1 MGGDSQRVVRN
12 LVHFE
17 QWMDPIGPEI
27 IGADG
32 NIKLQTL
39 TQNAPSDAIW
49 TKLETAHGYQLLPST
64 ETLRAFHPD
73 RPFLERCPNLLCI
86 SSSGAG
92 YDMVDIAACT
102 EAGILVVNQGG
113 ANAQSVVQ
121 HTIGMMLVLCKKI
134 VQSDNAIR
142 RPVRDWDR
150 FDYTGHELTG
160 RTLGIV
166 GLGNIGRRLAALA
179 SSAFDM
185 RVIASDPYITPRD
198 FEERHAE
205 AADLERVLREA
216 DFDMRVIASD
226 PYITPRD
233 FEERHAEAAD
243 LERVLREADFVSLHC
258 PLTDET
264 RRMIGAEEFAMMKPG
279 AFFLNT
285 ARGGI
290 HDEAALEKALDGGAL
305 AGAGLDVFETEPPP
319 STHPLLDFDNVIVS
333 PHNAGVTSD
342 CLRNMAEWAARQWV
356 GVFRG
361 RRPPRLINPE
371 AWGFYTERYARIL
384 GERVS
389 G

>member
-1 MGGDSQRVVRN
+1 MEGDSQRVVRN

-17 QWMDPIGPEI
+17 RWMDPIGPEI
-27 IGADG
+27 IGAEG
-32 NIKLQTL
+32 NIALHRL
-39 TQNAPSDAIW
+39 TQDGSSDAIW
-49 TKLETAHGYQLLPST
+49 AAFEAAHGYQLLPST
-64 ETLRAFHPD
+64 ETQKAFHPD
-73 RPFLERCPNLLCI
+73 RAFLERCPNLLCV

-92 YDMVDIAACT
+92 YDMVDVAACT
-102 EAGILVVNQGG
+102 EAGVLVVNQGG

-150 FDYTGHELTG
+150 FDYTGHEVTG

-179 SSAFDM
+179 SSAFGM

-205 AADLERVLREA
+205 AADLERVL
-216 DFDMRVIASD
+216 S
-226 PYITPRD
+226 
-233 FEERHAEAAD
+233 
-243 LERVLREADFVSLHC
+243 EADFVSLHC

-264 RRMIGAEEFAMMKPG
+264 RGMIGAEEFAMMKPG

-290 HDEAALEKALDGGAL
+290 HDEAALAQALAGGAL
-305 AGAGLDVFETEPPP
+305 AGAGLDVFETEPPAN
-319 STHPLLDFDNVIVS
+319 THPLLDFDNVIVS

-342 CLRNMAEWAARQWV
+342 CLYNMSEWAARQWV
-356 GVFRG
+356 DVFRG
-361 RRPPRLINPE
+361 LRPPRLINPE
-371 AWGFYTERYARIL
+371 AWGFYGERYARIL

>member
-1 MGGDSQRVVRN
+1 MSGDSRSVVRN
-12 LVHFE
+12 LVCFE
-17 QWMDPIGPEI
+17 RWMDPVGPKI
-27 IGADG
+27 IGAEES
-32 NIKLQTL
+32 IALHTL
-39 TQNAPSDAIW
+39 TQNGPLESVWDAF
-49 TKLETAHGYQLLPST
+49 EAAHGYQMLPST
-64 ETLRAFHPD
+64 ETLKAFHPD
-73 RPFLERCPNLLCI
+73 RAFLERCPNLLCI

-92 YDMVDIAACT
+92 YDMVDVAACT
-102 EAGILVVNQGG
+102 EAGVLVVNQGG

-134 VQSDNAIR
+134 VQSDSAIR
-142 RPVRDWDR
+142 RPARNWDR
-150 FDYTGHELTG
+150 FDFSDHELTG
-160 RTLGIV
+160 RILGIV

-179 SSAFDM
+179 SSAFAM

-205 AADLERVLREA
+205 AADLERVLRE
-216 DFDMRVIASD
+216 S
-226 PYITPRD
+226 
-233 FEERHAEAAD
+233 
-243 LERVLREADFVSLHC
+243 DFVSLHC

-264 RRMIGAEEFAMMKPG
+264 RGMIGTDEFALMKPG

-290 HDEAALEKALDGGAL
+290 HDEAALEKALADGAL
-305 AGAGLDVFETEPPP
+305 SGAGLDVFETEPPA
-319 STHPLLDFDNVIVS
+319 STHPLLGFDNVIVS

-342 CLRNMAEWAARQWV
+342 CLHNMAEWAARQWV

-361 RRPPRLINPE
+361 LRPPRLINPE
-371 AWGFYTERYARIL
+371 AWGFYRERYARIL

>member
-1 MGGDSQRVVRN
+1 MVGDSRGVLRN

-17 QWMDPIGPEI
+17 RWMDPIGPEI
-27 IGADG
+27 IAAQG
-32 NIKLQTL
+32 NIALKTL
-39 TQNAPSDAIW
+39 TSGNPSDSLWAAF
-49 TKLETAHGYQLLPST
+49 EEAHGYQMLPST
-64 ETLRAFHPD
+64 ETLKAFHPD
-73 RPFLERCPNLLCI
+73 RAFLERCPNLLCI

-92 YDMVDIAACT
+92 YDMADVAACT

-150 FDYTGHELTG
+150 FAYTGHEVTG

-166 GLGNIGRRLAALA
+166 GLSNIGRRLAALA
-179 SSAFDM
+179 SSAFGM

-205 AADLERVLREA
+205 AADLERVLTE
-216 DFDMRVIASD
+216 S
-226 PYITPRD
+226 
-233 FEERHAEAAD
+233 
-243 LERVLREADFVSLHC
+243 DFVSLHC

-264 RRMIGAEEFAMMKPG
+264 RGMIGADEFAMMKAG

-290 HDEAALEKALDGGAL
+290 HDEIALEKALNDGLL

-319 STHPLLDFDNVIVS
+319 NTHPLLDFDNVIVS

-356 GVFRG
+356 DVFSG

-371 AWGFYTERYARIL
+371 AWDFYTERYARIL